1 MFYAI
6 NENFLKLYKSNCQC
20 YFESKQHHTVKRI
33 ENIENIWKF
42 GFRIYLILF
51 DYIILLKQS
60 EYVAHSSWVVFF
72 KSRENQIFYWPPV
85 LGHVQVIITFYFF
98 NIIEYQPIRKVYYLF
113 IIYIM
118 KQIFHTSYL
127 LFYLPCILFSSMAQF
142 IYIIYCVWFYYYIR
156 IW

>member
-20 YFESKQHHTVKRI
+20 YFESKQHHTVKW
-33 ENIENIWKF
+33 IENIWKF

-98 NIIEYQPIRKVYYLF
+98 NIIEYQPIRKVEIDYLYNEANF
-113 IIYIM
+113 SHIIPVILPTLHLIFFHGAVYI
-118 KQIFHTSYL
+118 HYL
-127 LFYLPCILFSSMAQF
+127 LRM
-142 IYIIYCVWFYYYIR
+142 VYYYIR